1 MLSNFFYKCFVE
13 IANNGNISIAADKL
27 NYSQG
32 GLSHT
37 INRAEEELGFKL
49 FRRTKYGVMLTEEGR
64 SLLPIARQV
73 VFNMEKMDE
82 AIASIHGLDYGHIK
96 IGTYASISMHFLP
109 ELLVSFTRDYPGITI
124 EIIESLANDIQ
135 NMLSEQ
141 TIDLGFTSFYA
152 SSPCERILL
161 FDDPMVVVLPK
172 EMDVSRDLDEDGRI
186 PLKALQKYKFIMG
199 MMGNRMDPDIE
210 TVFGKNL
217 PALKTNISS
226 LDFISIM
233 CMVRSGLGI
242 SLLPRLITLDYQDD
256 LQILDLSPAKYR
268 EIGMELR
275 SVEDASA
282 ATLKLVEYVRN
293 YTEKRFLPDHKDLG
307 FVSRV

>member
-49 FRRTKYGVMLTEEGR
+49 FRRTKYGVMLTEEGQ

-135 NMLSEQ
+135 DMLSEQ

-152 SSPCERILL
+152 SSPCERLLL
-161 FDDPMVVVLPK
+161 FDDPMVAVLPK

-186 PLKALQKYKFIMG
+186 PLKALQKYKFIVG

-210 TVFGKNL
+210 MVFGKNL

-242 SLLPRLITLDYQDD
+242 SVLPRLITLDYQDD

-282 ATLKLVEYVRN
+282 ATLKLVEYVRH
-293 YTEKRFLPDHKDLG
+293 YTENHFLPEHSALG

>member
-1 MLSNFFYKCFVE
+1 MRNFF
-13 IANNGNISIAADKL
+13 AAIFAAL
-27 NYSQG
+27 F
-32 GLSHT
+32 LLMTTAH
-37 INRAEEELGFKL
+37 AED
-49 FRRTKYGVMLTEEGR
+49 
-64 SLLPIARQV
+64 A
-73 VFNMEKMDE
+73 D
-82 AIASIHGLDYGHIK
+82 
-96 IGTYASISMHFLP
+96 TYFQCGKAYYLQQQ
-109 ELLVSFTRDYPGITI
+109 Y
-124 EIIESLANDIQ
+124 
-135 NMLSEQ
+135 EQ
-141 TIDLGFTSFYA
+141 AEQYA
-152 SSPCERILL
+152 
-161 FDDPMVVVLPK
+161 
-172 EMDVSRDLDEDGRI
+172 
-186 PLKALQKYKFIMG
+186 LKALQKYKFIMG

-307 FVSRV
+307 FVSRL

>member
-13 IANNGNISIAADKL
+13 IANNGNISIAAEKL

-49 FRRTKYGVMLTEEGR
+49 FRRTKYGVTLTEEGR
-64 SLLPIARQV
+64 SLLPFARQV

-82 AIASIHGLDYGHIK
+82 AIASLHGLDYGHIK

-109 ELLVSFTRDYPGITI
+109 ELLVAFTRDYPGITI
-124 EIIESLANDIQ
+124 EIMESMANDIQ
-135 NMLSEQ
+135 QMITDQ
-141 TIDLGFTSFYA
+141 TIDLGFTSYF
-152 SSPCERILL
+152 SESPCERIPL
-161 FDDPMVVVLPK
+161 FDDPMVAVLPK
-172 EMDVSRDLDEDGRI
+172 DMDVSDELDSNGRF
-186 PLKALQKYKFIMG
+186 PLSGLQKHKFILG

-210 TVFGKNL
+210 QVFGKNT

-226 LDFISIM
+226 LDFVSIM

-242 SLLPRLITLDYQDD
+242 SVLPRLITMDYAKD
-256 LQILDLSPAKYR
+256 LQILELAPQQYR
-268 EIGMELR
+268 VLGMEVR

-282 ATLKLVEYVRN
+282 ATLKLVEYIRK
-293 YTEKRFLPDHKDLG
+293 YTRERFIPANREAG
-307 FVSRV
+307 FVSRI